1 MNKETK
7 EYIVNNLDS
16 DLTKLALTKNK
27 PANIDFEFVL
37 AQISA
42 RQRIREK
49 IVRFYSN
56 FDLILPANLSLE
68 QCSSEKSAEYK
79 ANLYKYNSSL
89 DLTGGMGIDSIAF
102 AEKAQSHTYVE
113 INKELVRI
121 FENNAAALNLQNV
134 RIECSAAE
142 EFLNNSNEIYDL
154 IFIDPARRDEKGNK
168 TYFLSH
174 TYPNIVELY
183 KKIEDRFGI
192 LMIKA
197 SPMLDISQACKEL
210 PQINK
215 VIVLS
220 INNECKELILIVD
233 RHADRAIEYL
243 AVDIRKDCIEELH
256 YNRYET
262 NILYSNPKNYLYEPN
277 SSIMKIGKWE
287 LFPQE
292 NLYKIS
298 KNSHLFSSEKL
309 VHGFSGRSFEII
321 AEEKYDKK
329 ALLKY
334 LPAGKA
340 NISTRNFPVS
350 VAEIR
355 KKTGIKDGGD
365 IYLFFT
371 KLEDNSNIVLV
382 CRKL

>member
-7 EYIVNNLDS
+7 DYIINNLDS
-16 DLTKLALTKNK
+16 DLSKLALSKKK
-27 PANIDFEFVL
+27 PANLDFEFAL

-42 RQRIREK
+42 RQRIKEK
-49 IVRFYSN
+49 LVRFYTN

-113 INKELVRI
+113 INNELVRI
-121 FENNAAALNLQNV
+121 FEHNAAALNIQNI
-134 RIECSAAE
+134 RIECSPAE
-142 EFLNNSNEIYDL
+142 EFLDNSNEIYDL

-183 KKIEDRFGI
+183 KKIEDRCGI

-210 PQINK
+210 PEINK

-233 RHADRAIEYL
+233 RHADSSIEYL
-243 AVDIRKDCIEELH
+243 AVDIRKDCIEELKF
-256 YNRYET
+256 NKCEI
-262 NILYSNPKNYLYEPN
+262 NIKYSNPKKYLYEPN

-298 KNSHLFSSEKL
+298 KNSHLFSSEIL

-371 KLEDNSNIVLV
+371 KLEDNSNVVLV